1 MDALAA
7 AHDAAVHYLDLGK
20 RPVVRWTSFNSK
32 TDSYQGELINKT
44 RYMRDFLRQRGRVEG
59 YELQPDRDP
68 LGYDHRQLHPDARS
82 ALAWSA
88 ARSPG

>member
-59 YELQPDRDP
+59 YEL
-68 LGYDHRQLHPDARS
+68 
-82 ALAWSA
+82 
-88 ARSPG
+88 